1 MEVMVK
7 NINIALDDN
16 DHARLT
22 KAKGDKTWPEFIMQ
36 LADEVPQETDPAT
49 K

>member
-22 KAKGDKTWPEFIMQ
+22 KAKGDKTWQEFIMQ
-36 LADEVPQETDPAT
+36 LAESPQEEDPQT
-49 K
+49 KQ